1 MAQRPSAMMG
11 PGGAGRQSMY
21 PPQSNN
27 PANIMFGGPSSSANQ
42 ARLISKQAEL
52 EGLRALKDQSAR
64 MVKELERLA
73 EKVDIMADG
82 GDSIASV
89 MGSWQ
94 GVFRAIQIARAST
107 VFTNPSSATAEPGS
121 ADTSTE
127 DAESDDDLYNYG
139 PARTSKPA
147 LIDTM
152 VRIPIDLDGALARSK
167 DEGAAADSSVSA
179 ASVSH

>member
-1 MAQRPSAMMG
+1 
-11 PGGAGRQSMY
+11 MY
-21 PPQSNN
+21 PQANN

-42 ARLISKQAEL
+42 MRLISKQAEL

-82 GDSIASV
+82 GDCEYLDIAIASV

-107 VFTNPSSATAEPGS
+107 VFMNPPSTEPTS
-121 ADTSTE
+121 ADTS
-127 DAESDDDLYNYG
+127 AEQDSDDDLYNYG
-139 PARTSKPA
+139 PAPTSKPA

-152 VRIPIDLDGALARSK
+152 VRIPIDLDDAIARSK
-167 DEGAAADSSVSA
+167 DETNAAADSSEA
-179 ASVSH
+179 CASVSQ

>member
-21 PPQSNN
+21 PQPSN
-27 PANIMFGGPSSSANQ
+27 PASIMFGGPSSSANQ

-107 VFTNPSSATAEPGS
+107 VFMNPSASDANSSS

-127 DAESDDDLYNYG
+127 EDDDLYTYG
-139 PARTSKPA
+139 PATTSKPA

-152 VRIPIDLDGALARSK
+152 VRLPLDLDGAISRSK
-167 DEGAAADSSVSA
+167 DDSAADSS
-179 ASVSH
+179 ASVSVSQ

>member
-1 MAQRPSAMMG
+1 MAQRPSAMMN
-11 PGGAGRQSMY
+11 PNAAGRQSMY
-21 PPQSNN
+21 PQTNN
-27 PANIMFGGPSSSANQ
+27 PANIMFGGPSSSANH

-107 VFTNPSSATAEPGS
+107 IFTNPLATTSTDAG

-127 DAESDDDLYNYG
+127 QDSDDDLYSYG
-139 PARTSKPA
+139 PAPTSKPA

-152 VRIPIDLDGALARSK
+152 VRIPVNLNDIARSK
-167 DEGAAADSSVSA
+167 DESGDNSTSA
-179 ASVSH
+179 SLSH

>member
-1 MAQRPSAMMG
+1 
-11 PGGAGRQSMY
+11 MY
-21 PPQSNN
+21 PQTNN

-82 GDSIASV
+82 GDCKYLTGKTLRHLAVTDIVLVVFDLAAIASV

-94 GVFRAIQIARAST
+94 GVFRAIQIARGKLLSLLLT
-107 VFTNPSSATAEPGS
+107 T
-121 ADTSTE
+121 
-127 DAESDDDLYNYG
+127 LY
-139 PARTSKPA
+139 R
-147 LIDTM
+147 
-152 VRIPIDLDGALARSK
+152 
-167 DEGAAADSSVSA
+167 
-179 ASVSH
+179 

>member
-21 PPQSNN
+21 PQANN

-42 ARLISKQAEL
+42 ARLVSKQAEL

-82 GDSIASV
+82 GDCKH
-89 MGSWQ
+89 
-94 GVFRAIQIARAST
+94 RT
-107 VFTNPSSATAEPGS
+107 HHPSST
-121 ADTSTE
+121 DYLRKWT
-127 DAESDDDLYNYG
+127 
-139 PARTSKPA
+139 
-147 LIDTM
+147 
-152 VRIPIDLDGALARSK
+152 V
-167 DEGAAADSSVSA
+167 
-179 ASVSH
+179 H

>member
-21 PPQSNN
+21 PQTNN

-94 GVFRAIQIARAST
+94 GVFRAIQIARA
-107 VFTNPSSATAEPGS
+107 ATDANSS

-127 DAESDDDLYNYG
+127 EDDDLYTYG
-139 PARTSKPA
+139 PATTSKPA

-152 VRIPIDLDGALARSK
+152 VRLPLDLDGAISRSK
-167 DEGAAADSSVSA
+167 DDGAADSS
-179 ASVSH
+179 ASVSASQ

>member
-1 MAQRPSAMMG
+1 MAARQSSMMG

-21 PPQSNN
+21 PQANN

-52 EGLRALKDQSAR
+52 EGLRALKDQSAK

-107 VFTNPSSATAEPGS
+107 VFMNPNGTEGNS
-121 ADTSTE
+121 ADTSVEQEE
-127 DAESDDDLYNYG
+127 DDDDLYNYG
-139 PARTSKPA
+139 PAPTSKPA

-152 VRIPIDLDGALARSK
+152 VRIPIDLDGAISRSK
-167 DEGAAADSSVSA
+167 DEDAADSS
-179 ASVSH
+179 ASVSAST

>member
-1 MAQRPSAMMG
+1 
-11 PGGAGRQSMY
+11 MY
-21 PPQSNN
+21 PQASGA
-27 PANIMFGGPSSSANQ
+27 ANIMLGGPSSSANQ
-42 ARLISKQAEL
+42 MRLISKQAEL

-107 VFTNPSSATAEPGS
+107 VFTNPAAYETKA
-121 ADTSTE
+121 ADTSE
-127 DAESDDDLYNYG
+127 EQEEEDDLYNYG
-139 PARTSKPA
+139 PAPTSKPA

-152 VRIPIDLDGALARSK
+152 VRIPVDLDGAIARSK
-167 DEGAAADSSVSA
+167 DDSALDTSA
-179 ASVSH
+179 ASISQ

>member
-21 PPQSNN
+21 PQPNN

-107 VFTNPSSATAEPGS
+107 VFTNPSATDANSS

-127 DAESDDDLYNYG
+127 EDDDLYTYG
-139 PARTSKPA
+139 PASTSKPA

-152 VRIPIDLDGALARSK
+152 VRLPLDLDGAISRSK
-167 DEGAAADSSVSA
+167 DDSAADSS
-179 ASVSH
+179 ASVSQ

>member
-1 MAQRPSAMMG
+1 MAARQSSMMG

-21 PPQSNN
+21 PQSNN
-27 PANIMFGGPSSSANQ
+27 SANIMFGGPSSSANQ

-52 EGLRALKDQSAR
+52 EGLRALKDQSAK

-107 VFTNPSSATAEPGS
+107 LFMNPGGTEGNNS

-127 DAESDDDLYNYG
+127 QEEDDDDLYNYG
-139 PARTSKPA
+139 PAPTSKPA

-152 VRIPIDLDGALARSK
+152 VRIPIDLDGAIARSK
-167 DEGAAADSSVSA
+167 DENPADSS
-179 ASVSH
+179 ASVSASN